1 MDLSSLGVI
10 TLDAAFLSSLFSIV
24 LIDLILAGDNAVV
37 IAMAVRSLP
46 KEQRIKGIIY
56 GSAAAVLLRVVLTFF
71 VAQML
76 NMSYVK
82 LVGGIVIIWIAF
94 KLFVEDEEAVE
105 THKEASSLWHAIRII
120 IIADITMALDNMLA
134 VGAAS
139 HGNLFLLLFGL
150 GLSIPFIV
158 FTSSLLSSLMD
169 KFPVIIYIGAA
180 LLGKIGGEMI
190 FTDPVVTRFIEP
202 TKLVTYGAELFC
214 AAAVILFGRYWVKR
228 DLAKQQDT
236 EAL

>member
-10 TLDAAFLSSLFSIV
+10 TLDVAFLSSLFSIV

-105 THKEASSLWHAIRII
+105 THKEASSLWHAVRII
-120 IIADITMALDNMLA
+120 IIADITMAIDNMLA

-139 HGNLFLLLFGL
+139 HGNLFLLIFGL

-190 FTDPVVTRFIEP
+190 ITDPVVGRFIMP
-202 TKLVTYGAELFC
+202 TKLIIY
-214 AAAVILFGRYWVKR
+214 AVEFSFAVGVVLIGKYWLNR
-228 DLAKQQDT
+228 DRAKQGP
-236 EAL
+236 AR